1 MRILVVRTELPWP
14 LCHGGRL
21 HAYELCKR
29 LAERHQLLLLAQRPG
44 PVADPPLSFPWA
56 VCDQKAPSTAQL
68 EADMSDL
75 ADQSLAHEETVA
87 SCSGSRSLV
96 VADPQAVQTP
106 ILSRL
111 ERFFGIDAHF
121 VGDVVRFARQWRPDV
136 AIGMGYQ
143 TLSCLSRLP
152 EIPSICDLQD
162 DEALHA
168 WRELRCCGWGT
179 KWPAFKAFLAMLLYQ
194 RTLLRRVDAATV
206 LSEADQRFCRL
217 HTGHRRIA
225 FIPHGVDCDA
235 YRPTADA
242 EEPDHVIF
250 WGVLDF
256 GPNLRAI
263 EFFADQVW
271 PQVRALRPQLR
282 WTILGPGDPAALRRL
297 RSVPGINF
305 LGRVEDIRPHVAR
318 AAVAIVPMVSGAG
331 IKNKIMEAWA
341 MGKAVLCTPTAL
353 GSLPGTHG
361 KDVWLARSPEEWAGG
376 LDQLLDDDSL
386 RGRLGAGARQTALS
400 ACSWDRAASELEKLC
415 VEVIEGRAAGS
426 ARRDQRS
433 PDGRFAGCDEMPMP
447 ETCTDEAGLSD
458 SGSWSAESP
467 KHADAKHED
476 ELMRVCQ
483 S

>member
-56 VCDQKAPSTAQL
+56 VCDQKAPSSARL
-68 EADMSDL
+68 EADMPDL
-75 ADQSLAHEETVA
+75 ALDTCAKGPLPDQSLAHEE
-87 SCSGSRSLV
+87 
-96 VADPQAVQTP
+96 AV

-152 EIPSICDLQD
+152 EVPTICDLQD

-168 WRELRCCGWGT
+168 WRELRCCGWGA

-194 RTLLRRVDAATV
+194 RTLLGRVDAATV
-206 LSEADQRFCRL
+206 LSEADRRFCRL

-235 YRPTADA
+235 YRPMADA

-271 PQVRALRPQLR
+271 PRVRALRPQLR

-361 KDVWLARSPEEWAGG
+361 KDVWLARSPKEWANG
-376 LDQLLDDDSL
+376 LDKLLGDGSL

-415 VEVIEGRAAGS
+415 GEVIQGRAKDP
-426 ARRDQRS
+426 ARRDQRPLDS
-433 PDGRFAGCDEMPMP
+433 RSAGCDEMPMP
-447 ETCTDEAGLSD
+447 ETCTDNAGL
-458 SGSWSAESP
+458 AESGRWGVDLS
-467 KHADAKHED
+467 KHADAQSKN
-476 ELMRVCQ
+476 ELVQVCQ